1 MVEAVAALQIQQLV
15 ELLAVVSSLPDE
27 AAAVVGAAERAAQA
41 LEAEVAVVIIDRHIA
56 AAVGF
61 PAEEVP
67 EEELFAIAD
76 RQLDKLSVPDVGDC
90 YAIAAGWAGA
100 HPGHLVLARYDEGFS
115 VEETNLIRG
124 MARLLELTLTMHR
137 TLAAE
142 HEMRQRSERQA
153 AENAELLASLQQRQR
168 LLEHLSGIQRAIS
181 LRQSLPEILES
192 VTDATQD
199 LLGDEIV
206 ALWLREPGD
215 PDRVRLAAWRGM
227 REEVA
232 RRLAPVPLTEAG
244 VAGEAILA
252 DGLVTNQG
260 QPSTLT
266 VDLVPGRQTI
276 AMAAPVRE
284 SGVVTGALLVASC
297 EPQRQF
303 GDADTQ
309 TLRAFAEHVSLALT
323 DAKTVDQMRQAY
335 HDSLTGLAT
344 RGLFLERLTQQ
355 LSLAAREGVG
365 LALLFF
371 DLDHFKEVNDT
382 LGHAAGDQLLMTIAH
397 RVKEQLRGS
406 DVAAR
411 FGGDEFAAM
420 LWDVGAPGDGFA
432 AAVADR
438 LLAAIEAPVPLGER
452 AVRVTAS
459 IGIAYANVGETEPGP
474 LMRRA
479 DLAMYRAKHG
489 GRGRAEVSAED

>member
-1 MVEAVAALQIQQLV
+1 M
-15 ELLAVVSSLPDE
+15 
-27 AAAVVGAAERAAQA
+27 
-41 LEAEVAVVIIDRHIA
+41 
-56 AAVGF
+56 
-61 PAEEVP
+61 
-67 EEELFAIAD
+67 
-76 RQLDKLSVPDVGDC
+76 
-90 YAIAAGWAGA
+90 
-100 HPGHLVLARYDEGFS
+100 
-115 VEETNLIRG
+115 
-124 MARLLELTLTMHR
+124 
-137 TLAAE
+137 
-142 HEMRQRSERQA
+142 
-153 AENAELLASLQQRQR
+153 
-168 LLEHLSGIQRAIS
+168 
-181 LRQSLPEILES
+181 RQSLPEILES

-365 LALLFF
+365 VATALDLAHLPLWLF
-371 DLDHFKEVNDT
+371 HT
-382 LGHAAGDQLLMTIAH
+382 SPLGQLGVLAPLPPLPPPLAAKATGAPSAKTAGMM
-397 RVKEQLRGS
+397 G
-406 DVAAR
+406 
-411 FGGDEFAAM
+411 
-420 LWDVGAPGDGFA
+420 DVGWPPATK
-432 AAVADR
+432 
-438 LLAAIEAPVPLGER
+438 L
-452 AVRVTAS
+452 
-459 IGIAYANVGETEPGP
+459 
-474 LMRRA
+474 
-479 DLAMYRAKHG
+479 
-489 GRGRAEVSAED
+489 

>member
-232 RRLAPVPLTEAG
+232 RRLAAG
-244 VAGEAILA
+244 ITPHVAV
-252 DGLVTNQG
+252 DGLVTSQG